1 VAKQAIVPVFE
12 DATLE
17 IDSSRFV
24 ITSSGLGQGQRI
36 EGYTADL
43 EGVQVRTEMVV
54 NGEPQT
60 VLQVRGRERE
70 RETWWAHTGG
80 ETFLRSNWLESDN
93 RLGVLQG
100 E

>member
-1 VAKQAIVPVFE
+1 MAKQAIVPVFE

-43 EGVQVRTEMVV
+43 EVVQVRTEMVV

-70 RETWWAHTGG
+70 RDLVGSHGRRDVSA
-80 ETFLRSNWLESDN
+80 FKLVRK
-93 RLGVLQG
+93 
-100 E
+100 